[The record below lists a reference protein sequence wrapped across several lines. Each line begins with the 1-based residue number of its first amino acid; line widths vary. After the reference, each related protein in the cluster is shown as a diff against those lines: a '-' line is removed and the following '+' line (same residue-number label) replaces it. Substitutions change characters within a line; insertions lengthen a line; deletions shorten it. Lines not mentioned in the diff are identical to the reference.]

1 MAEEKPASEL
11 YGDEHVRRYRETNG
25 ELGFKWKRG
34 SEILLLTTKGRKSGE
49 ERTHALI
56 FREVDGDHVIV
67 ASTGGMPTHP
77 AWFVNMEANPD
88 DVEIQV
94 KADVFKVRHRVA
106 EGEERERLWD
116 LMNEVWPDYAAY
128 QKKTDRQI
136 PVVVLSRHE

>member
-1 MAEEKPASEL
+1 MSTETRSEDL
-11 YGDEHVRRYRETNG
+11 YGDEHVRRYRETDG

-67 ASTGGMPTHP
+67 ASKGGMPTHP
-77 AWFVNMEANPD
+77 AWFVNMEANPE

-94 KADVFKVRHRVA
+94 KADRFEVRHRVA
-106 EGEERERLWD
+106 EGDERERLWD
-116 LMNEVWPDYAAY
+116 LMNEVWPDYAEY